1 MILNAIIAVLSGFL
15 GAIGVGGGSVLI
27 IYLTLFLSMPQLK
40 AQGINLL
47 FFIPCSLV
55 GLIFH
60 IKNKLIDFKL
70 AVPLILFGLLGVV
83 GGFLL
88 NQIMDETII
97 RKVFGAF
104 IIIIAVYQLFS
115 VWKEKKQKKTFL
127 H

>member
-115 VWKEKKQKKTFL
+115 VWKEKKKKKTFSQ
-127 H
+127 

>member
-115 VWKEKKQKKTFL
+115 VWKEKKQKKTFSQ
-127 H
+127 

>member
-1 MILNAIIAVLSGFL
+1 MIAVLSGFL

-115 VWKEKKQKKTFL
+115 VWKEKKQKKTFS

>member
-1 MILNAIIAVLSGFL
+1 MILNAMIAVLSGFL

-104 IIIIAVYQLFS
+104 IIIIAAYQLFS
-115 VWKEKKQKKTFL
+115 VWKEKKQKKTFSQ
-127 H
+127 

>member
-115 VWKEKKQKKTFL
+115 VWKEKKQKKTFS

>member
-70 AVPLILFGLLGVV
+70 PVPLILFVLLGVV

-115 VWKEKKQKKTFL
+115 VWKEKKQKKTFSQ
-127 H
+127 